1 MAAAASSSSS
11 SESNEANSKW
21 LDAHYDPMANL
32 YTFSSCIALA
42 DLHGDGEYKLVVGDL
57 GMAGHTMRLKVYRGT
72 GLASESTLLDLPS
85 AVATFLMD
93 QNEPRTPAVAVASG
107 PFVYVYKNLRP
118 YFKFTLPP
126 LDANPLEQ
134 DVWEQ
139 AKEDMIDPLTL
150 KEMLEGIRDK
160 AEIPLSVRSLR
171 FLAQDVPEMEN
182 FVNLHKG
189 QPIKR
194 QTVITCMSTLKKN
207 MADEDAGQ
215 QVCIIF
221 GTAQSG
227 SKSCRPHLTP
237 TA

>member
-1 MAAAASSSSS
+1 MAAASSSS

-32 YTFSSCIALA
+32 YTFSSCVALA

-57 GMAGHTMRLKVYRGT
+57 GMAGHIMRLKVYRGT
-72 GLASESTLLDLPS
+72 GLVSESTLLDLPS
-85 AVATFLMD
+85 AIVTFLMD
-93 QNEPRTPAVAVASG
+93 QNEPRTPAVAVTSG

-126 LDANPLEQ
+126 LDANPLEL

-194 QTVITCMSTLKKN
+194 QMTLPSVPAFLDVMGQFDVEYRVTVACR
-207 MADEDAGQ
+207 D
-215 QVCIIF
+215 
-221 GTAQSG
+221 G
-227 SKSCRPHLTP
+227 SIYILRR
-237 TA
+237 